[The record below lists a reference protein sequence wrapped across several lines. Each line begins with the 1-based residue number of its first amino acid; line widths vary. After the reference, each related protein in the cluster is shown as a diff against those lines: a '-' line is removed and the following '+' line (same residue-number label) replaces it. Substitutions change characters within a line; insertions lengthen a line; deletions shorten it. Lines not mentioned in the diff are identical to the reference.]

1 MPFNSIF
8 AWMMKKRMHQI
19 DLFRKYP
26 LEVQAELF
34 EKMIVLSKETEWGS
48 KYNYAKITSYSD
60 FQLQVPL
67 QEYQDIQPS
76 VDRLMKGEQNILWST
91 DTKWFAKSSG
101 TTSSRS
107 KLIPVTQESLADCHY
122 KGGKDLL
129 AIYYDNYPN
138 RKLYNGKHLY
148 FNCRRQWFDW
158 QTFICSSL

>member
-26 LEVQAELF
+26 LEVQSELF

-48 KYNYAKITSYSD
+48 KYNYAKIKSYSD

-76 VDRLMKGEQNILWST
+76 VDRLMKGE
-91 DTKWFAKSSG
+91 K
-101 TTSSRS
+101 
-107 KLIPVTQESLADCHY
+107 
-122 KGGKDLL
+122 
-129 AIYYDNYPN
+129 
-138 RKLYNGKHLY
+138 
-148 FNCRRQWFDW
+148 
-158 QTFICSSL
+158 